1 MPLSFNDGEFQIL
14 VDELV
19 AGVDA
24 ALYSLKTWLGMWVHL
39 PLGICRLGDDNEQ
52 EFVFTYAKVIFKM
65 PWNSNA
71 QIQYYIQEHE
81 YDTDSEPIHNYRL
94 LYEFVKCHKGFQQF
108 YLKAI
113 QIYLMKQKKAKL
125 TFSTVNIKNTSVS
138 EMDLRAARS
147 QRKSIAKKNC
157 RRINRIW
164 KNTC

>member
-81 YDTDSEPIHNYRL
+81 YDTDS
-94 LYEFVKCHKGFQQF
+94 VKE
-108 YLKAI
+108 KA
-113 QIYLMKQKKAKL
+113 LPKKIVEE
-125 TFSTVNIKNTSVS
+125 STEYGKIPADELFDN
-138 EMDLRAARS
+138 LR
-147 QRKSIAKKNC
+147 IM
-157 RRINRIW
+157 
-164 KNTC
+164 